1 MGESEKKASKE
12 GRKCM
17 SLSQQ
22 LSAPDGSWPQ
32 CVCVCLSVLYHI
44 WVHSSHGVCVTALC
58 MWRVLCVRVKCICSS
73 FMVVSVDFC
82 YPALL
87 RQCLALTWWNM
98 SAPWGIPSVCWVAVK
113 QLCTC
118 AFMHFSDSVLQK
130 RARQYTI
137 KWSGTSA
144 LRRWISLKWVFI
156 DEMELDIIAFLLT
169 SIHST
174 YLRLI
179 WFIIYT

>member
-1 MGESEKKASKE
+1 MYVSF
-12 GRKCM
+12 
-17 SLSQQ
+17 
-22 LSAPDGSWPQ
+22 SAAECSRWILTTV

-130 RARQYTI
+130 RARQIHYKM
-137 KWSGTSA
+137 KWNFSPPEVDFIEISFHWWNGTGHHCVPFNEHP
-144 LRRWISLKWVFI
+144 LNISKTNMIHNLH
-156 DEMELDIIAFLLT
+156 IIHDAKCCMLC
-169 SIHST
+169 
-174 YLRLI
+174 
-179 WFIIYT
+179 